1 MRTKIR
7 TARPKTGLQHMHL
20 LHNNF
25 SAHKSL
31 TVAQVLKSEKVN
43 VLSHPTYS
51 PDLALRDLFL
61 SDIEKK
67 ISGSRYWSRSALG
80 SAVNQFLLGIR
91 KDKYE
96 N

>member
-1 MRTKIR
+1 MCQVANTRMCSEKKMRTKIR

-43 VLSHPTYS
+43 VLSHPPYS
-51 PDLALRDLFL
+51 PDLAPRDLFL

-67 ISGSRYWSRSALG
+67 NIW
-80 SAVNQFLLGIR
+80 
-91 KDKYE
+91 
-96 N
+96 